1 MALTCLFLYLKK
13 NTKKLIKYIL
23 KSLEIMLMYILEIK
37 VDSNDDMVLAY
48 YKALADRE
56 SSDSG
61 IDLISTDEVV
71 IENFKTGTIN
81 FRVKCQMRKE
91 GDSDNYYPYYLYPR
105 SSISKTPL
113 IMANSVGIIDKDYR
127 GHIMA
132 KVRNIP
138 DDDSNECCVP
148 AGSRLFQ
155 ICAPDLSPLKVVI
168 VEEITQTS
176 RGEGGFGSTGKSAS
190 DLN

>member
-1 MALTCLFLYLKK
+1 
-13 NTKKLIKYIL
+13 
-23 KSLEIMLMYILEIK
+23 MYILQVK
-37 VDSNDDMVLAY
+37 VDSNDDMILAY
-48 YKALADRE
+48 YKTLADRD

-61 IDLISTDEVV
+61 IDLISTKEVV
-71 IENFKTGTIN
+71 IENFKTGTLN
-81 FRVKCQMRKE
+81 FGIKCQMIKE
-91 GDSDNYYPYYLYPR
+91 GDSNNFYPYYLYPR

-127 GHIMA
+127 GNIMA

-155 ICAPDLSPLKVVI
+155 ICSPDLSPLKVVI
-168 VEEITQTS
+168 VEELSETS